1 MLILCLI
8 VLFIWDFFSEEYP
21 HPGSE
26 EKPSSYLD
34 PVKNVLAIVWLK
46 ICAFFSYLKPSFLK
60 KQWQSL
66 TEKTWFE
73 LIYGSIKMLL
83 KGTYLSI
90 WSIYYV
96 NKVVLKVILE
106 LMLGKYSLV
115 EEEEE
120 PMEKP
125 PTLHY
130 APMVDVP
137 RMALMS
143 ADDLVNDNERHT
155 SVADIQQSDEGIV
168 EDISE

>member
-1 MLILCLI
+1 MG
-8 VLFIWDFFSEEYP
+8 FFSEEYP